1 MENSTSILY
10 TQEGGIATITLNRP
24 SIFNSFNHEMIKA
37 LQHHLDVAAQDA
49 SVRAVVLTATG
60 KAFCAGQDLG
70 EVLDE
75 KEIDFNKIV
84 NENYNPLVLKI
95 RNMDKPVVAAVNGV
109 AAGAGANL
117 ALACDIV
124 VAKESAN
131 FIQAFSK
138 IGLIPDCGGTY
149 FLPRLIGFQRAAALM
164 LLADK
169 VSAEQAKEIG
179 MIYDYFADD
188 TFDAEVDKI
197 AHKLANLPTKG
208 LAYTKK
214 LLNQSFQN
222 SIEEQLK
229 QEGLFQAKAGNTA
242 DYKEGVDAFLIV
254 FSNEAYNHEE
264 LLVVEQWGLVLR
276 KFLHNQVIPL
286 FYMTQTKT
294 H

>member
-24 SIFNSFNHEMIKA
+24 SVFNSFNQEMIKS
-37 LQHHLDVAAQDA
+37 LQHHLDVAAQDV
-49 SVRAVVLTATG
+49 SVRAVVLTGTG

-70 EVLDE
+70 EVLEE

-84 NENYNPLVLKI
+84 QENYNPLVLKI

-124 VAKESAN
+124 VAKESTN

-149 FLPRLIGFQRAAALM
+149 FLPRLIGLQKATALM
-164 LLADK
+164 MLADK
-169 VSAEQAKEIG
+169 VSAAQAKEIG
-179 MIYDYFADD
+179 MIYEFFADD
-188 TFDAEVDKI
+188 IFDAEVAKI
-197 AHKLANLPTKG
+197 ADKLANLPTKG

-214 LLNQSFQN
+214 LLNQTFNN
-222 SIEEQLK
+222 SIEEQLI
-229 QEGLFQAKAGNTA
+229 QEGLFQAKSGNTS
-242 DYKEGVDAFLIV
+242 DYQEGVDAFIEKRNPV
-254 FSNEAYNHEE
+254 FKGE
-264 LLVVEQWGLVLR
+264 
-276 KFLHNQVIPL
+276 
-286 FYMTQTKT
+286 
-294 H
+294 

>member
-24 SIFNSFNHEMIKA
+24 SVFNSFNHEMIHS

-49 SVRAVVLTATG
+49 TVRAVVLTATG

-70 EVLDE
+70 EVLEE
-75 KEIDFNKIV
+75 KDIDFNKIV
-84 NENYNPLVLKI
+84 TENYNPLILKI

-117 ALACDIV
+117 AIACDIV

-149 FLPRLIGFQRAAALM
+149 FLPRLVGMQRASAMM

-169 VSAEQAKEIG
+169 VSAAQAKEIG
-179 MIYDYFADD
+179 MIYDYFSDE
-188 TFDAEVDKI
+188 TFEEEVKKL
-197 AHKLANLPTKG
+197 ASKLANLPTKG

-222 SIEEQLK
+222 SIEEQLT
-229 QEGLFQAKAGNTA
+229 QEGIFQDKSGKTS
-242 DYKEGVDAFLIV
+242 DYQEGVDAFLEKRNPI
-254 FSNEAYNHEE
+254 FKGE
-264 LLVVEQWGLVLR
+264 
-276 KFLHNQVIPL
+276 
-286 FYMTQTKT
+286 
-294 H
+294 

>member
-24 SIFNSFNHEMIKA
+24 SVFNSFNQEMIKS
-37 LQHHLDVAAQDA
+37 LQHHLDVAAQDV
-49 SVRAVVLTATG
+49 SVRAVVLTGTG

-70 EVLDE
+70 EVLEE

-84 NENYNPLVLKI
+84 QENYNPLVLKI

-124 VAKESAN
+124 VAKESTN

-149 FLPRLIGFQRAAALM
+149 FLPRLIGLQKATAFM
-164 LLADK
+164 MLADK
-169 VSAEQAKEIG
+169 VSAAQAKEIG
-179 MIYDYFADD
+179 MIYEFFTDD
-188 TFDAEVDKI
+188 IFDAEVAKI
-197 AHKLANLPTKG
+197 ADKLANLPTKG

-214 LLNQSFQN
+214 LLNQTFNN
-222 SIEEQLK
+222 SIEEQLI
-229 QEGLFQAKAGNTA
+229 QEGLFQTKSGNTS
-242 DYKEGVDAFLIV
+242 DYQEGVDAFIEKRNPV
-254 FSNEAYNHEE
+254 FKGE
-264 LLVVEQWGLVLR
+264 
-276 KFLHNQVIPL
+276 
-286 FYMTQTKT
+286 
-294 H
+294 

>member
-1 MENSTSILY
+1 MIVTNRLIISNVITKIIMENSTSILY

-24 SIFNSFNHEMIKA
+24 SVFNSFNHKMIKS

-49 SVRAVVLTATG
+49 SVRAVVLTASG

-70 EVLDE
+70 EVLEE
-75 KEIDFNKIV
+75 KDIDFNKIV

-95 RNMDKPVVAAVNGV
+95 RNMEKPVIAAVNGV

-149 FLPRLIGFQRAAALM
+149 FLPRLIGFQRASALM
-164 LLADK
+164 MLADK
-169 VSAEQAKEIG
+169 VPASQAKEIG

-188 TFDAEVDKI
+188 EFDANVAKLAD
-197 AHKLANLPTKG
+197 KLANLPTKG

-214 LLNQSFQN
+214 LLNQTFQN
-222 SIEEQLK
+222 SIEEQLI
-229 QEGLFQAKAGNTA
+229 QEGFFQDKSGNTA
-242 DYKEGVDAFLIV
+242 DYKEGVDAFLEKRNPV
-254 FSNEAYNHEE
+254 FKGE
-264 LLVVEQWGLVLR
+264 
-276 KFLHNQVIPL
+276 
-286 FYMTQTKT
+286 
-294 H
+294 